1 MKLPLP
7 ASELNDAM
15 KSLRQFIGR
24 AVLFSVFTNLLVL
37 APTLYMLEVYGRVVN
52 SRNADTLLMLTILVI
67 ALFVLM
73 EFLDW
78 VRGYLLHAA
87 SVRLDRQLGE
97 RVFNATVEARL
108 RNLPVGIGP
117 LNDLRSIRNFLAS
130 ASSTAVMDA
139 PIALL
144 FIVIIFAMNVPLGA
158 LVLTAGIIMGAI
170 GYYTERKTKPP
181 FTEAKKLASE
191 AQRNATMTLKNA
203 QVIEAMGMM
212 DDIRGRWR
220 SGQGKF
226 LKQQAIASDR
236 SGDGA
241 AMSKFIQI
249 AQSSMVLGFACW
261 LILIGELNP
270 NGNVMIVAWILSSRA
285 LGPLQ
290 QLIAQWKSIVDV
302 RDAYARLDG
311 LLSAIPAR
319 AQGMP
324 LPPPKGAVTVEA
336 VTVAAPGT
344 QAVILRNVSFAVAP
358 GQALAVVGPSA
369 SGKSTLARV
378 LVGLWPAAVG
388 KVRLDGVDLFAWN
401 KQELGPHIGYLPQT
415 NELFDGT
422 LAENIARFGDIDR
435 AKVEAAARAV
445 GLEEVIA
452 TLPEGYDTPIGT
464 GGGILSGGMRQR
476 VALARAIYGDPQLIV
491 LDEPNS
497 SLDEAGERALVET
510 LMAQKA
516 RGATLVVITHR
527 VSVLPAVDRMLV
539 LFDGQV
545 QLFGPRDEVLK
556 ALAERAKPQPAAVP
570 ALATS

>member
-1 MKLPLP
+1 MNLSLPVG
-7 ASELNDAM
+7 ELQDAM
-15 KSLRQFIGR
+15 KSLRQFFTR
-24 AVLFSVFTNLLVL
+24 AIFFSVFTNLLVL
-37 APTLYMLEVYGRVVN
+37 APTLYMLEVYSRVVN
-52 SRNADTLLMLTILVI
+52 SRSSDTLLMLTILVI
-67 ALFVLM
+67 ALYVLM

-78 VRGYLLHAA
+78 VRGYLMHAA

-108 RNLPVGIGP
+108 RNMPVGVGP
-117 LNDLRSIRNFLAS
+117 LNDLRVIRNFLAS
-130 ASSTAVMDA
+130 SSSIAVMDA

-158 LVLTAGIIMGAI
+158 LVLTAGIVMGAV
-170 GYYTERKTKPP
+170 GYYTERKTKPAL
-181 FTEAKKLASE
+181 TQAQKLATE
-191 AQRNATMTLKNA
+191 AQRSATMTLKNA

-220 SGQGKF
+220 VKQRKF
-226 LKQQAIASDR
+226 LGEQAIASDH

-241 AMSKFIQI
+241 AVSKFIQI

-261 LILIGELNP
+261 LILAGELNP

-290 QLIAQWKSIVDV
+290 QLIAQWKTIVSA
-302 RDAYARLDG
+302 RDSYDRLG
-311 LLSAIPAR
+311 HLLAAIPPAR
-319 AQGMP
+319 QGMP

-336 VTVAAPGT
+336 ITVSAPGAP
-344 QAVILRNVSFAVAP
+344 AVILRNVSFGLAP
-358 GQALAVVGPSA
+358 GQVLAVVGPSA

-378 LVGLWPAAVG
+378 LVGLWPAAAG

-401 KQELGPHIGYLPQT
+401 KQELGPHIGYLPQD

-422 LAENIARFGDIDR
+422 LAENIARFGDVDR
-435 AKVEAAARAV
+435 AKVEAAARSV
-445 GLEEVIA
+445 GLEEIIA
-452 TLPEGYDTPIGT
+452 TLPDGYDTPIGR
-464 GGGILSGGMRQR
+464 GGSVLSGGIRQR
-476 VALARAIYGDPQLIV
+476 VALARAIYNDPTFIV

-497 SLDEAGERALVET
+497 SLDESGERALMST
-510 LMAQKA
+510 LLAQKA

-527 VSVLPAVDRMLV
+527 TSVLPAVDRMLV

-545 QLFGPRDEVLK
+545 QLSGPRDDVLK
-556 ALAERAKPQPAAVP
+556 ALAERAKPKPAAVP
-570 ALATS
+570 TLAAT